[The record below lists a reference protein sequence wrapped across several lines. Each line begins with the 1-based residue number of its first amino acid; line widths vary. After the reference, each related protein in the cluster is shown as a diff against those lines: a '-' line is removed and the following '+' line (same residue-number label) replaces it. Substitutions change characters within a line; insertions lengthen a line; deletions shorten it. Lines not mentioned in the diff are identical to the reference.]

1 MVGKCLN
8 SGQTHKR
15 TGRGGPQL
23 DSGARW
29 PGSEA
34 SWGDTAEQ
42 KVNAGVS
49 AAVQAG
55 QQHQD
60 REGGCWDDRKQ

>member
-15 TGRGGPQL
+15 TGRRG
-23 DSGARW
+23 
-29 PGSEA
+29 A